1 MNQDV
6 LYLVDANT
14 LQLSEDDTPTGW
26 VHALPVGEY
35 KHPVFG
41 KLSMTPEKIRQFAD
55 NIINKIRGIDPS
67 INIIH
72 GIPGTMGDGEA
83 AGWVKNAE
91 ARPDGLWVLVEWTKA
106 AAEKIK
112 AKAWR
117 YFSAEYQDSWT
128 DATGREHKNVFFG
141 GALTNR
147 PYMKNLLPINLSENT
162 IETALELASVVAQGK
177 ADLAKTPQ
185 EGDMDLKTLC
195 ERLGLPDGTTEEQVL
210 AKLTELAQSTKTP
223 EPKKAPEVP
232 AVKLSEELKKLS
244 DDNPMVKALLDT
256 VDAQNKAL
264 SEFNAQLREAEV
276 SRRLAE
282 FDRSQIV
289 LTPIA
294 KDLVH
299 DFALDLPIALTER
312 FWEIMEKMRTSSS
325 LMVELGERA
334 GTSVRYGRA
343 KDATSQFMDEANKVA
358 TDQKISLT
366 EAMEQVARNNVALYD
381 QYRADT
387 YAFKE

>member
-1 MNQDV
+1 VNHDV

-14 LQLSEDDTPTGW
+14 LQFSEGESPTGW

-35 KHPVFG
+35 SHPVFG
-41 KLSMTPEKIRQFAD
+41 KLSMTADKIKGFAD
-55 NIINKIRGIDPS
+55 NIVAKVRGIDPS

-72 GIPGTMGDGEA
+72 GIPGTAGDGEA
-83 AGWVKNAE
+83 AGWVKSAE

-106 AAEKIK
+106 AADKIRE
-112 AKAWR
+112 KAWR
-117 YFSAEYQDSWT
+117 YFSAEYQDTWT
-128 DATGREHKNVFFG
+128 DATGKEHKNVFFG

-177 ADLAKTPQ
+177 AAFEKSPQ

-195 ERLGLPDGTTEEQVL
+195 ERLGLPDGTTEEQLL
-210 AKLTELAQSTKTP
+210 AKLAELAAPTNKP
-223 EPKKAPEVP
+223 APKKAPEVP
-232 AVKLSEELKKLS
+232 VVNLSEELKKLS
-244 DDNPMVKALLDT
+244 EANPIVKTLIET

-264 SEFNAQLREAEV
+264 SDFNNQLREADV
-276 SRRLAE
+276 DRRLAE

-289 LTPIA
+289 LTPVA

-299 DFALDLPIALTER
+299 DFALDLPVALTER

-334 GTSVRYGRA
+334 GTSVRYGRS
-343 KDATSQFMDEANKVA
+343 KDATSLFMDEANRIA
-358 TDQKISLT
+358 SEQKISLT
-366 EAMEQVARNNVALYD
+366 EAMEQTARNNAALYD
-381 QYRADT
+381 QYRSDT

>member
-1 MNQDV
+1 VNHDV
-6 LYLVDANT
+6 LYLIDANT
-14 LQLSEDDTPTGW
+14 LQLSEGDTPSGW

-55 NIINKIRGIDPS
+55 NITNKIRGIDPS
-67 INIIH
+67 INMIH
-72 GIPGTMGDGEA
+72 GVPGTAGDGEA
-83 AGWVKNAE
+83 AGWVKSAE
-91 ARPDGLWVLVEWTKA
+91 ARPDGLWVLVEWTKTA
-106 AAEKIK
+106 AAKIK
-112 AKAWR
+112 EKAWR

-128 DATGREHKNVFFG
+128 DATGKEHKNVFFG

-177 ADLAKTPQ
+177 ADLATTPQ
-185 EGDMDLKTLC
+185 EGEMDLKTLC
-195 ERLGLPDGTTEEQVL
+195 ERLDLPDGTTETQLL
-210 AKLTELAQSTKTP
+210 AKLSELNQGSKTEPPKTP
-223 EPKKAPEVP
+223 EVPKVSLSAELRKMAEENPL
-232 AVKLSEELKKLS
+232 VKTLI
-244 DDNPMVKALLDT
+244 DT

-264 SEFNAQLREAEV
+264 TDFNGQLREAEV
-276 SRRLAE
+276 ARRLSE
-282 FDRSQIV
+282 FDRSKIV
-289 LTPIA
+289 LTPIV

-299 DFALDLPIALTER
+299 DFALDLPVKLTDR
-312 FWEIMEKMRTSSS
+312 FWDILEKMRNNSG

-343 KDATSQFMDEANKVA
+343 KDATAQLMDEANRIA
-358 TDQKISLT
+358 TERQISLT
-366 EAMEQVARNNVALYD
+366 EAMEIAARENVELYD
-381 QYRADT
+381 NYRHDN